1 MVQPEI
7 PVDLSQSRALAFL
20 DAGLDLSA
28 VKLLGEVGYQGGKDQ
43 KLSTDFEEFDTTK
56 GKFFASF
63 GLRVG
68 F

>member
-1 MVQPEI
+1 
-7 PVDLSQSRALAFL
+7 
-20 DAGLDLSA
+20 LSA